1 MDRRKK
7 ILATPMEE
15 SSDQQLRS
23 WATKNNLR
31 VFSQVALSQ
40 VLNIN
45 NSGLSKS
52 EFSYALK
59 ASFDFVIA
67 RQDSRALFAV
77 EADGEYHHEDKR
89 KRKLDHLKN
98 SICTKLRMP
107 LIRVGKKAVEVKLQG
122 FSSVLTWLATL
133 FPYAEALGE
142 AYANGTIPE
151 DEIVFPTDI
160 VTFTNKELTFPLDP
174 TKKVID
180 KLWQYVHAGQI
191 PQFPAILHAS
201 YSRHSAGGVIAF
213 ALAFVREGTILG
225 IGGCLAGSLLPIP
238 EHDVSQALALIDLEE
253 QISQYVKGARSPL
266 PPSAIITKMR
276 KYASEE
282 GWSFDEGDGVHPGI
296 QIEPRET

>member
-15 SSDQQLRS
+15 SSDQQLRG

-31 VFSQVALSQ
+31 VFSQVALAQ

-45 NSGLSKS
+45 NSGLTES

-77 EADGEYHHEDKR
+77 EADGEYHEDKN
-89 KRKLDHLKN
+89 KRELDHLKN
-98 SICTKLRMP
+98 SICNKLSMP

-122 FSSVLTWLATL
+122 FSSVLTWIATL
-133 FPYAEALGE
+133 FPYAEALGK

-160 VTFTNKELTFPLDP
+160 ITFTNKEMAFPLNP
-174 TKKVID
+174 ARKTID
-180 KLWQYVHAGQI
+180 KLWQHVHASQI
-191 PQFPAILHAS
+191 PRFPDILHAT
-201 YSRHSAGGVIAF
+201 YSRYSAGGVITF
-213 ALAFVREGTILG
+213 ALAFARKGTILG
-225 IGGCLAGSLLPIP
+225 IGGCLAGNLLPIP
-238 EHDVSQALALIDLEE
+238 EYDVSEALALTDLEE
-253 QISQYVKGARSPL
+253 QISQYVKGAQSPL
-266 PPSAIITKMR
+266 PPSSIITKMR
-276 KYASEE
+276 KYAWEE
-282 GWSFDEGDGVHPGI
+282 EWSFDEGDGVHPII